1 MTASFCTTI
10 VFACVQLVF
19 DVTTQLEAYLAGP
32 GRATALGSMSPLSEN
47 TLGTTDG
54 KLTLG
59 RLNEGPLIDGAAS
72 ATSSVAFLTFS
83 AAPWNTCRGAL
94 QTQLFPVLDDSPQT
108 ELCYNSR
115 TEDRHAIAQGYG
127 VSIPQ
132 TPHLLCF
139 NLLEDDLGIS

>member
-19 DVTTQLEAYLAGP
+19 DVTKQLEVYLAGP

-59 RLNEGPLIDGAAS
+59 KLNEGPLIDGAAS
-72 ATSSVAFLTFS
+72 ATFSVAALTFS

-94 QTQLFPVLDDSPQT
+94 QP
-108 ELCYNSR
+108 
-115 TEDRHAIAQGYG
+115 
-127 VSIPQ
+127 
-132 TPHLLCF
+132 
-139 NLLEDDLGIS
+139 